1 MSEEEKAGFESN
13 VTRRD
18 FLRGAAYAGLAAT
31 VGIPLTISWAD
42 EEVATTRVVLMRH
55 ENALDASGNPNAEI
69 IKVMLDQA
77 VSALLDE
84 EKPLDAWK
92 GLVSPD
98 DIVGIKSNAWGP
110 LPTPSEMED
119 AIQNAIVGAG
129 VKQENI
135 SIDDQGVRFDPI
147 FRKATALINVR
158 PLRTHHWSGV
168 GGLLK
173 NYIMFVP
180 EPSEYH
186 GNSCAD
192 LAAIWKLPIVKDKTR
207 LNILLLLRP
216 LFHGIGPH
224 HYDETYIWQ
233 YNGILVGTDPV
244 AVDAVGLQIFEAKR
258 QAHFGEKRRLKPP
271 AHHIAYADIR
281 HKLGTSDLGKIQLLK
296 LGWQEDVLI

>member
-1 MSEEEKAGFESN
+1 MSEDEIAGFEGN

-31 VGIPLTISWAD
+31 VGIPLKISWAD

-55 ENALDASGNPNAEI
+55 EKALDASGNPNSEI
-69 IKVMLDQA
+69 IKMMLDQA
-77 VSALLDE
+77 ISALLDE
-84 EKPLDAWK
+84 EKPDDAWK
-92 GLVSPD
+92 RLVSPD
-98 DIVGIKSNAWGP
+98 DIVGIKSNEWGP
-110 LPTPSEMED
+110 LPTPLEVEN
-119 AIQNAIVGAG
+119 AIQAAVVGAG

-135 SIDDQGVRFDPI
+135 SIDDRGVRFDPV
-147 FRKATALINVR
+147 FQKATALINVR

-173 NYIMFVP
+173 NYITFIP
-180 EPSEYH
+180 EPSDYH

-192 LAAIWKLPIVKDKTR
+192 LATIWKLPIVKDKTR

-216 LFHGIGPH
+216 LFHGIGAH
-224 HYDETYIWQ
+224 HYDETYVWE

-258 QAHFGEKRRLKPP
+258 HIHFGEKKSLKPP

-296 LGWQEDVLI
+296 LGWQENILI